1 MGRRVVPFV
10 IGNMFKQVL
19 DEEDLSIG
27 RKNELLDMLY
37 EKDIVSDPEFR
48 MYLSMTYDRVREL
61 TEDEVNKKV
70 DNVNDAKTAN
80 ANAASKESETDID
93 AMITKWISVCRT
105 IITAK
110 WTASEQIAKDYMA
123 LIRAHVR
130 SYVGTKEDKADNK
143 AASQGTNYQKDQQ
156 KKEEAPKEGENE
168 EQK

>member
-70 DNVNDAKTAN
+70 DNVSNLNYRDRLTAVN
-80 ANAASKESETDID
+80 VEMLGRVLEEKGFSDEEIDDYFRILYSKGYNGDNVQLEDYFAEACRRVASKLG
-93 AMITKWISVCRT
+93 VF
-105 IITAK
+105 
-110 WTASEQIAKDYMA
+110 
-123 LIRAHVR
+123 
-130 SYVGTKEDKADNK
+130 
-143 AASQGTNYQKDQQ
+143 
-156 KKEEAPKEGENE
+156 GEPR
-168 EQK
+168 K